1 MAEALINKLRG
12 HYRICLY
19 TGLRLTSFML
29 QLLLALGSGH
39 GRGRPA
45 AAAAAAAVTPELQAR
60 LASPGE
66 LHAG

>member
-1 MAEALINKLRG
+1 MNLRQTEIT
-12 HYRICLY
+12 RLY
-19 TGLRLTSFML
+19 ARLYAAGPML